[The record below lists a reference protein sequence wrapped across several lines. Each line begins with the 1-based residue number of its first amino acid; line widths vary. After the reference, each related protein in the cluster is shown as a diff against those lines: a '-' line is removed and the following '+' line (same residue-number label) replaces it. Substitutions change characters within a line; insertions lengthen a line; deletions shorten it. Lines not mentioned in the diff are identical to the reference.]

1 MDWLKKN
8 PEKVALI
15 VVALVATGFGVKHLL
30 ALQGY
35 ASTFELPN
43 PAKKGKA
50 IPETPEALVEKSS
63 NLLEVAVDWKDK
75 KIEIAGSNAAKE
87 VPLLRSVYIVEK
99 NGKLFDLANPNT
111 EPLRP
116 PVPNGWILGNQ
127 LEILNP
133 KILDT
138 DSDSDGFSNLE
149 EWQGK
154 SEPLNKD
161 SHPPYTDKLFFAA
174 RPQLDLTLR
183 FAVNSNPDFQVVVQ
197 TRQRT
202 ITKIYRLGQSFPEG
216 SQKFTLVKYN
226 EKKDPTG
233 GDQSELEVRDNENQK
248 TVTLVLR
255 QVVPWPV
262 YAVEFEFPLGHSPEE
277 QKFRVQEGNSFHLS
291 LDPSTEYKLVSA
303 GPDSAT
309 ILKAGGTEPMTIRKR
324 AADASA
330 AGGAFAEPSPGASPA
345 VPAAGAAAAPPP
357 SPVTAPV
364 SKPAPVPAA
373 AAKPAPS
380 PAPAPA
386 AGVKPATR

>member
-15 VVALVATGFGVKHLL
+15 LVALVALGFGVKHLL
-30 ALQGY
+30 AVQGY
-35 ASTFELPN
+35 ASTFDLPA

-75 KIEIAGSNAAKE
+75 KIDIPGSTEAKE

-99 NGKLFDLANPNT
+99 DGDLFDLANPNT
-111 EPLRP
+111 KPLRP
-116 PVPNGWILGNQ
+116 PVPNAWILENQ

-138 DSDSDGFSNLE
+138 DSDTDGFSNLE
-149 EWQGK
+149 EWQAK
-154 SEPLNKD
+154 SEPLSKD
-161 SHPPYTDKLFFAA
+161 SHPPYTDKLFFAG

-248 TVTLVLR
+248 MVTLVLR

-262 YAVEFEFPLGHSPEE
+262 YAVDFEFPLGRSAEE
-277 QKFRVQEGNSFHLS
+277 QKFRVQEGNAFHLS
-291 LDPSTEYKLVSA
+291 LDPATEFKLVAA

-309 ILKAGGTEPMTIRKR
+309 ILKAGEKEPMVIRR
-324 AADASA
+324 QAAEA
-330 AGGAFAEPSPGASPA
+330 APATGGVEAPVAA
-345 VPAAGAAAAPPP
+345 PAA
-357 SPVTAPV
+357 
-364 SKPAPVPAA
+364 
-373 AAKPAPS
+373 S
-380 PAPAPA
+380 PAPAPVATPPPAPASQPA
-386 AGVKPATR
+386 ASAASTPTPATAAKPPLR

>member
-15 VVALVATGFGVKHLL
+15 LVALVALGFGVKHLL
-30 ALQGY
+30 AVQGY
-35 ASTFELPN
+35 ASTFDLPA

-75 KIEIAGSNAAKE
+75 KIDIPGSTEAKE

-99 NGKLFDLANPNT
+99 DGDLFDLANPNT
-111 EPLRP
+111 KPLRP
-116 PVPNGWILGNQ
+116 PVPNAWILGNQ

-149 EWQGK
+149 EWQAK
-154 SEPLNKD
+154 SEPLSKD
-161 SHPPYTDKLFFAA
+161 SHPPYTDKLFFAG

-233 GDQSELEVRDNENQK
+233 GDLSELEVRDNENQK
-248 TVTLVLR
+248 MVTLVLR

-262 YAVEFEFPLGHSPEE
+262 YAVDFEFPLGRSAEE

-291 LDPSTEYKLVSA
+291 LDPATEFKLVAA

-309 ILKAGGTEPMTIRKR
+309 ILKAGDKEPMIIRR
-324 AADASA
+324 QAAEANPATGGLEAPVAAPAASPPPAPASKPASA
-330 AGGAFAEPSPGASPA
+330 AP
-345 VPAAGAAAAPPP
+345 
-357 SPVTAPV
+357 T
-364 SKPAPVPAA
+364 PAPAT
-373 AAKPAPS
+373 AAKPPL
-380 PAPAPA
+380 
-386 AGVKPATR
+386 R